1 MKSLAEKRLRN
12 PPPDS
17 AIARA
22 RDFGIDLTLLIE
34 RLQLTPE
41 ERVFRLQQKMMA
53 FDQIRGKEKK
63 EMIEPC
69 AAV

>member
-1 MKSLAEKRLRN
+1 MKSLAEERLRN

-41 ERVFRLQQKMMA
+41 ERVLRLQREMLA
-53 FDQIRGKEKK
+53 FDQILGIGQK
-63 EMIEPC
+63 
-69 AAV
+69 

>member
-1 MKSLAEKRLRN
+1 MESPAEERLRN

-34 RLQLTPE
+34 RLRLTPE
-41 ERVFRLQQKMMA
+41 ERVLRLQREMVA
-53 FDQIRGKEKK
+53 FDQIRSKAKK
-63 EMIEPC
+63 
-69 AAV
+69 

>member
-1 MKSLAEKRLRN
+1 MKSLAEERLRN

-41 ERVFRLQQKMMA
+41 ERVLRLQREMVA
-53 FDQIRGKEKK
+53 FNQIRGIVKK
-63 EMIEPC
+63 
-69 AAV
+69 